1 MIALPTTFIFY
12 QRSSVLHHSTCNKFM
27 HETQPAALHCDIIH
41 YPLTFLL
48 SSIAAEQN
56 KFTQGTQ

>member
-1 MIALPTTFIFY
+1 
-12 QRSSVLHHSTCNKFM
+12 M

-48 SSIAAEQN
+48 STILAEQN
-56 KFTQGTQ
+56 KLS